1 MNNPTLTWQGANHFG
16 SIHIFRLQ
24 LSLLTPPPRR
34 SIDQADLFITT
45 FAKDADVQ
53 TAATANSI
61 LNHYVDAVGHA
72 PPLPDWAAGYWH
84 SKNRFVFSLL
94 PSVSGNTKEEERER
108 ARERE
113 REENRVQIGVHF
125 RVGLFSPQHHCST
138 VCRALHRTADLM
150 PGIRR
155 CPRYHVSRYSTESE
169 VLATMETFE
178 KNYSI
183 PVAVRLL
190 LLLSLFSF
198 FFFFDILIP
207 SHALL
212 SPISPCTRRGMRFA

>member
-169 VLATMETFE
+169 VLSTMETFE

-183 PVAVRLL
+183 PVAVRP
-190 LLLSLFSF
+190 F
-198 FFFFDILIP
+198 FFFP
-207 SHALL
+207 SFL
-212 SPISPCTRRGMRFA
+212 SSFSSTF